1 MNLMTYMYH
10 KYKARDEKNNT
21 NYEKDIDFGV
31 GIDDTTMISY
41 LIDYLLGEDWMVT
54 DPISHNQINEIA
66 LYEILNRY
74 SPKYRKE
81 YKEWR
86 KLIEKRNELN
96 SQFQERFKI
105 NIPVRQD
112 KN

>member
-1 MNLMTYMYH
+1 MNLMTYMH
-10 KYKARDEKNNT
+10 KKYQNRED
-21 NYEKDIDFGV
+21 KDNIYGV
-31 GIDDTTMISY
+31 GIDDTTMISC

-66 LYEILNRY
+66 LYEILNKY

-81 YKEWR
+81 HKEWR
-86 KLIEKRNELN
+86 KLIEKRDELN
-96 SQFQERFKI
+96 SQFQEHFKI
-105 NIPVRQD
+105 NIPIRQD

>member
-1 MNLMTYMYH
+1 MNLTTYMH
-10 KYKARDEKNNT
+10 KKYQNRED
-21 NYEKDIDFGV
+21 KDNIYGV

>member
-1 MNLMTYMYH
+1 MTYMH
-10 KYKARDEKNNT
+10 KKYQNRED
-21 NYEKDIDFGV
+21 KDNIYGV

-54 DPISHNQINEIA
+54 DPIGHNQINEIA
-66 LYEILNRY
+66 LHEILNKY

-81 YKEWR
+81 HKEWR
-86 KLIEKRNELN
+86 KLIEKRDELN
-96 SQFQERFKI
+96 SQFQEHFKI